1 MSDAIAD
8 PRAQVREKALSLLVR
23 REHSRGEL
31 QQKLI
36 QRGFESSLIDQV
48 LDELCASNEL
58 SDTRYAQALISH
70 RAKAGYGPAYI
81 RQELRERSVA
91 PEIIDTSLV
100 EAEFSWIKI
109 ASAKHASRFPDP
121 VIQDYKDW
129 ARRASYL
136 QRRGFDT
143 QTIRQV
149 LGEWQSPG

>member
-1 MSDAIAD
+1 MSDAEAD
-8 PRAQVREKALSLLVR
+8 PRAQVRDKALGLLVR

-36 QRGFESSLIDQV
+36 QRGFESPLVNQV
-48 LDELCASNEL
+48 LDELCARNEL

-70 RAKAGYGPAYI
+70 RTKTGYGPAYI
-81 RQELRERSVA
+81 RQELRERSVD
-91 PEIIDTSLV
+91 PGIIDAAL
-100 EAEFSWIKI
+100 AETACSWIEI
-109 ASAKHASRFPDP
+109 ASAKHASHFPDP
-121 VIQDYKDW
+121 VIRDYKDW

-143 QTIRQV
+143 ETIRQV